1 MRTIAIS
8 SSILGFWQDLVF
20 LEAALL
26 TDPET
31 KGLATLIPPVLDELP
46 AILQRDLDTRRRVV
60 GLSRLPVMVRGGGCG
75 DAGRGAGVC
84 RKKVGRAPQKQA
96 AMSAPEALPCA
107 R

>member
-75 DAGRGAGVC
+75 DAGRGRACAGE
-84 RKKVGRAPQKQA
+84 RSGAPPKNK
-96 AMSAPEALPCA
+96 LP
-107 R
+107 

>member
-60 GLSRLPVMVRGGGCG
+60 GLSRLPVMVRGGG
-75 DAGRGAGVC
+75 AETRGG
-84 RKKVGRAPQKQA
+84 GRACA
-96 AMSAPEALPCA
+96 GERSGAPPKNKLP
-107 R
+107 